1 MLTVDQVRKI
11 IAGACPNV
19 DAFALH
25 PDAVFEDEGMD
36 SLDHAS
42 ILLALQEK
50 YGWEVS
56 DEVAAEMTSISA
68 IVNRS
73 GELKSS
79 ANG

>member
-19 DAFALH
+19 DAFALS
-25 PDAVFEDEGMD
+25 PDANFEDSGMD

-50 YGWEVS
+50 YGLEVS
-56 DEVAAEMTSISA
+56 DEMAAEMISISA
-68 IVNRS
+68 IVDHS
-73 GELKSS
+73 GAIKSS
-79 ANG
+79 ADG